1 MFKKK
6 KAQTSFREVF
16 KKGDFATKLSF
27 LVMGAANFA
36 NKQWLKGIIF
46 LTAEIGFIYWL
57 IRNGF
62 HALMMLGTLGTQQQ
76 GLVYDDS
83 LGIEVLKEGDN
94 SMLLLLFGIAA
105 ILVCLSLIILY
116 VINLKSARHLYELK
130 TAGKKIPTTKRTFP
144 CNFNDDPLTRR
155 SFLYHLAVVIYDF
168 NCLYQLRP

>member
-1 MFKKK
+1 MNEDVQEK

-16 KKGDFATKLSF
+16 KKATSLQNYL

-130 TAGKKIPTTKRTFP
+130 TAGKKFQQ
-144 CNFNDDPLTRR
+144 LWM
-155 SFLYHLAVVIYDF
+155 IYVA
-168 NCLYQLRP
+168 C

>member
-16 KKGDFATKLSF
+16 KKRLRYKTIF

-83 LGIEVLKEGDN
+83 LGIEVLKGDN

-130 TAGKKIPTTKRTFP
+130 TAGK
-144 CNFNDDPLTRR
+144 NSNN
-155 SFLYHLAVVIYDF
+155 YG
-168 NCLYQLRP
+168 

>member
-1 MFKKK
+1 MFKKRK
-6 KAQTSFREVF
+6 PRRHFERSLKRRLRYKTIFFSYGCCKLRQQAVV
-16 KKGDFATKLSF
+16 KGNHL
-27 LVMGAANFA
+27 
-36 NKQWLKGIIF
+36 

-116 VINLKSARHLYELK
+116 VINLKAPVTYM
-130 TAGKKIPTTKRTFP
+130 
-144 CNFNDDPLTRR
+144 N
-155 SFLYHLAVVIYDF
+155 
-168 NCLYQLRP
+168 

>member
-16 KKGDFATKLSF
+16 KKATSLQNYL

-83 LGIEVLKEGDN
+83 LGIEVLKK
-94 SMLLLLFGIAA
+94 A
-105 ILVCLSLIILY
+105 IIQCSY
-116 VINLKSARHLYELK
+116 YYSELQQ
-130 TAGKKIPTTKRTFP
+130 F
-144 CNFNDDPLTRR
+144 
-155 SFLYHLAVVIYDF
+155 
-168 NCLYQLRP
+168 

>member
-1 MFKKK
+1 MNEDVQEK

-16 KKGDFATKLSF
+16 KRRLRYKTIF

-116 VINLKSARHLYELK
+116 VINLKAPVTYM
-130 TAGKKIPTTKRTFP
+130 
-144 CNFNDDPLTRR
+144 N
-155 SFLYHLAVVIYDF
+155 
-168 NCLYQLRP
+168 

>member
-1 MFKKK
+1 MNEDVQEK

-16 KKGDFATKLSF
+16 KKATSLQNYLFSYGCCKLRQQA
-27 LVMGAANFA
+27 VV
-36 NKQWLKGIIF
+36 KGNHL

-116 VINLKSARHLYELK
+116 VINLKAPVTYM
-130 TAGKKIPTTKRTFP
+130 
-144 CNFNDDPLTRR
+144 N
-155 SFLYHLAVVIYDF
+155 
-168 NCLYQLRP
+168 